1 MDRGQD
7 RLLGISGTVPSVSW
21 NVIFLEARV
30 ALRGWR
36 LISCAKPVLPWHLLI
51 WCGGDST
58 RRSLRLPPTWGW
70 CHQPS
75 HEPSASSFPSPSL
88 LQPTGCLVPGTVASC
103 TCGPGFLPHAVPS
116 TCSHGLVGMGSA
128 WWLWHGHCDTP
139 QAQSFTVSYRCFYV
153 QHSGQFLGLFWR
165 WKLRGSLLLLGSR
178 N

>member
-7 RLLGISGTVPSVSW
+7 KVLGVSGTVLSVSLY
-21 NVIFLEARV
+21 VIFLEARV

-36 LISCAKPVLPWHLLI
+36 LISCAKPTLPWHLLI

-75 HEPSASSFPSPSL
+75 HEPSASSVPSPSF
-88 LQPTGCLVPGTVASC
+88 LQPTGCLAPGTVASC

-116 TCSHGLVGMGSA
+116 TCSHGLVGMGPA
-128 WWLWHGHCDTP
+128 WGFFTTIVITP
-139 QAQSFTVSYRCFYV
+139 KAQSSTVTDASMFGTV
-153 QHSGQFLGLFWR
+153 VSSWDSFGDGN
-165 WKLRGSLLLLGSR
+165 SLLLIAASG
-178 N
+178 